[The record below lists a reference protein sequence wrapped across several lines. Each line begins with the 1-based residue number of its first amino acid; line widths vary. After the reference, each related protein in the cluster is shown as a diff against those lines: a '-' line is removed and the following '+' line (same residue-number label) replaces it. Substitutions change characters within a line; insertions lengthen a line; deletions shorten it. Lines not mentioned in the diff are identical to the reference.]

1 MKNFLQALAGSKD
14 VTKPRLLGFAPNRY
28 NDAMGKNFLELV
40 AVKKRWLIGLVL
52 LVTLP
57 VLAAAPRALSVVI
70 NGYPV
75 KGKALWYKG
84 KVYVPLEEVAA
95 ATGGS
100 YRYNPATGLAEVT
113 VGLAAAPARREVVR
127 PYIKVR
133 WEKKYLTGNNAKVLA
148 TISNTG
154 DTVAENVEAICIFKD
169 GNLREVTAV
178 TRDVGRLMP
187 GENRTLEF
195 NLFDGYVVNS
205 YGAPIVADG
214 MIHDKILLNGEWTRV
229 SYELKFNYQ

>member
-1 MKNFLQALAGSKD
+1 MRKRRSLWIALLVG
-14 VTKPRLLGFAPNRY
+14 
-28 NDAMGKNFLELV
+28 LV
-40 AVKKRWLIGLVL
+40 A
-52 LVTLP
+52 LP
-57 VLAAAPRALSVVI
+57 VLAVAPRALSVVI
-70 NGYPV
+70 NGYPM

-100 YRYNPATGLAEVT
+100 YSYNPSTGLAAVT
-113 VGLAAAPARREVVR
+113 VGTAAPAPRREVMR

-133 WEKKYLTGNNAKVLA
+133 WEKKYIAGNNAKVLA

-154 DTVAENVEAICIFKD
+154 EVPAENVQAICIFKD
-169 GNLREVTAV
+169 GSLREVTAV
-178 TRDVGRLMP
+178 TRDVGRLAP

-195 NLFDGYVVNS
+195 NLFEGYVS
-205 YGAPIVADG
+205 PQYGAPAIATGLVY
-214 MIHDKILLNGEWTRV
+214 DKILLNGEWTRV

>member
-1 MKNFLQALAGSKD
+1 MK
-14 VTKPRLLGFAPNRY
+14 TKLSWIMILLTAV
-28 NDAMGKNFLELV
+28 LV
-40 AVKKRWLIGLVL
+40 AMPGGREL
-52 LVTLP
+52 
-57 VLAAAPRALSVVI
+57 LAAAPRALSVVI

-100 YRYNPATGLAEVT
+100 YSYNPQTGQAEVM
-113 VGLAAAPARREVVR
+113 VGNPPPPVRRELIR

-133 WEKKYLTGNNAKVLA
+133 WEKKYMTGNNAKVMA

-154 DTVAENVEAICIFKD
+154 DAAAENVEAICIFKD
-169 GNLREVTAV
+169 GSLREVTAV
-178 TRDVGRLMP
+178 TREVGRLLP
-187 GENRTLEF
+187 GESRTLEF
-195 NLFDGYVVNS
+195 NLFEGYVVNS

-214 MIHDKILLNGEWTRV
+214 LIHDKILLNGEWTRV
-229 SYELKFNYQ
+229 SYQLKFNYQ